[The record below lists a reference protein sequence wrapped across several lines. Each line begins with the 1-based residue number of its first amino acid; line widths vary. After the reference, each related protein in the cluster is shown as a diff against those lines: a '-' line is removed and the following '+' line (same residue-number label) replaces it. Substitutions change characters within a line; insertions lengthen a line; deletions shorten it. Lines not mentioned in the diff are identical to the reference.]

1 MFSPRDKLMAEK
13 SQLEINKGLINLVS
27 RHIEEI
33 ARLRWETKILLY
45 GQIMSSVTLIILG
58 ILLLLPR

>member
-1 MFSPRDKLMAEK
+1 MAEK